1 MQPRLSATV
10 ILSVD
15 ARFQEE
21 VFQRDRAKQAVQH
34 YYLPNHRQAAQHHQR
49 SQHSRFQKTWL
60 QDSSTPPG
68 SEKLMQSALVWST
81 AKISTVAMH

>member
-34 YYLPNHRQAAQHHQR
+34 YYLPSHQQAVQHYQG
-49 SQHSRFQKTWL
+49 SQDSRFQKTWL
-60 QDSSTPPG
+60 EDSSTPPG
-68 SEKLMQSALVWST
+68 SKRLMQSTLVWATTKTST
-81 AKISTVAMH
+81 AAMH